1 MKLYDRF
8 SAKLSRVLLEKIV
21 IKKLLTTAA
30 VTLLMTT
37 GLWVYSAI
45 QENPSPLGEVAG
57 YASPARTDKGLE
69 SVPRGLSRQR
79 KDFDKALGILENA
92 ASDDERFTG
101 YLARVQKRVR
111 GEASAPESSAA
122 VNVIS
127 VVSSVK
133 RDSEGAQPAEMQ
145 PFSAAE
151 PSAASP
157 QPARPQKIWA
167 KLKDFFGGA
176 KTDDARRAYS
186 SQPASA
192 VRAAAASDAGS
203 TVAATRLIVG
213 DVRFAENP
221 AIERWVNYYTASQGG
236 RQTMQI
242 GINRS
247 ASYLD
252 LARAEFRRLGVPED
266 LVWLAHVES
275 VWHPTAA
282 SPAAAG
288 GLWQFIPRTAT
299 DYGLTVSQEYD
310 ERLDPAKQTRVAATY
325 LRDLYTIFG
334 DWSLAMAAYNC
345 GEPRVMDAIVKNG
358 GADFWEIHEKQLLP
372 RETLNYVPKILAAI
386 EVAGQAENYGFM
398 PEPQVET
405 PAAADWQN

>member
-8 SAKLSRVLLEKIV
+8 SSKLSCVLSTQMAIR
-21 IKKLLTTAA
+21 KLLTTAA

-45 QENPSPLGEVAG
+45 EESPSPLGEVAG
-57 YASPARTDKGLE
+57 YVSPARTDQMLE

-79 KDFDKALGILENA
+79 KDFDKALGILESA
-92 ASDDERFTG
+92 ASGDERFTD
-101 YLARVQKRVR
+101 YLARV
-111 GEASAPESSAA
+111 
-122 VNVIS
+122 
-127 VVSSVK
+127 
-133 RDSEGAQPAEMQ
+133 
-145 PFSAAE
+145 
-151 PSAASP
+151 
-157 QPARPQKIWA
+157 
-167 KLKDFFGGA
+167 
-176 KTDDARRAYS
+176 
-186 SQPASA
+186 
-192 VRAAAASDAGS
+192 
-203 TVAATRLIVG
+203 
-213 DVRFAENP
+213 
-221 AIERWVNYYTASQGG
+221 YTASQGG
-236 RQTMQI
+236 RQTMQV

-334 DWSLAMAAYNC
+334 DWSLAMTPSSRTAAPTSGRYTRNNSC
-345 GEPRVMDAIVKNG
+345 
-358 GADFWEIHEKQLLP
+358 
-372 RETLNYVPKILAAI
+372 RERR
-386 EVAGQAENYGFM
+386 
-398 PEPQVET
+398 
-405 PAAADWQN
+405 